1 MSLTEASS
9 TQNPTLAH
17 PKDTVV
23 TNNFRQEMHLVLIR
37 AADGWLKI
45 CPYQQAQPN
54 RIKDFLRL
62 EQRSCFGKI
71 HGMRQLGLTM
81 EN

>member
-23 TNNFRQEMHLVLIR
+23 TNNFRQVLIQ

-54 RIKDFLRL
+54 RIKDILRL
-62 EQRSCFGKI
+62 EQRSCLGKI